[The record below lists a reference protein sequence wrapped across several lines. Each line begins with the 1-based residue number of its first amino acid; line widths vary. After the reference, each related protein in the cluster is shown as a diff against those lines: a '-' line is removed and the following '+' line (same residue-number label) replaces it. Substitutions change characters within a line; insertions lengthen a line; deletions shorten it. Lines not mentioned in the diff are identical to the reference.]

1 MSISRVPRIVNITSR
16 VLKILGILETL
27 FFGIFIFA
35 YIALTINSKIYPII
49 PIYVLMLSFFLAIA
63 SFVSGSPKS
72 FGYAIF
78 LSLFFGSPFL
88 GEIPSIAGLS
98 TSQADLFVIFF
109 LYCLFFPLIMIRFG
123 GKKAFI
129 GALIATLL
137 IALPAFTYS
146 LTLIPSAFNVN
157 NLPIVI
163 FLNYPNRQ
171 VDNIGLYVSF
181 MLILGTI
188 LISFRRGYKTGRALF
203 DIFLPSFLIS
213 LFALSFSLIYVN
225 NSISYSII
233 LLILALLTIITVF
246 RRGIKGVPLNL
257 ISSIPSFI
265 FSTLLAYAG
274 YKPFLYL
281 ITHHPSLSLL
291 PLPVYFSPIPL
302 AFLSLVGLNSPRVA
316 DPSTLI
322 DKLFN
327 ALRQRDYNSA
337 RHYISLLRTY
347 NFNQND
353 IFCRVL
359 SKRDCNSI
367 LWMMENY
374 DLKYDYCGRLLTNSV
389 DCIISK
395 NTLPS
400 STDEILDAL
409 EKIDLESAEKLA
421 GFILS
426 KGTRDIRAE
435 KAKKVISKLIT
446 QQQTPTTINEK
457 APPLDQWDP
466 NLWKNREI
474 YGYLVEGVL
483 GTGGT
488 SYVLL
493 ASRGNEK
500 YAIKIPKLS
509 SAQKEATRQSFTT
522 FADLSKESSN
532 LQRMS
537 ESNSNIVRIYG
548 MFIDVNIIKSISLGD
563 TIYYLKNPP
572 AIVMELMEGGTLN
585 DLIKRGEIV
594 NSKYWKEIVKEV
606 FIRIGYALS
615 YIHKEGY
622 VHLDIKPQ
630 NIFFDKFPGKLG
642 EEVLNNIRNGHVKVK
657 LGDLGSAKRIGE
669 RFFEYTPDYCPI
681 DQVRSI
687 LMGRGANPSMDVY
700 AFGASIYKALTG
712 SSYNPIEVIKL
723 MDSAIDSYLRGEAG
737 FLSYLDQAEVIYRN
751 YYGKLPLSI
760 PDVYKKIIIMAT
772 NPEPSKRP
780 TIDEILKMLA

>member
-1 MSISRVPRIVNITSR
+1 MKYLFLLLIIIFSYIPIITISSSST
-16 VLKILGILETL
+16 
-27 FFGIFIFA
+27 
-35 YIALTINSKIYPII
+35 TINYVINATETI
-49 PIYVLMLSFFLAIA
+49 PSNYYFCYRFYVPNTSPNVAFGVYYTISNTSVITAILTSSQFLAFNQTG
-63 SFVSGSPKS
+63 SFSK
-72 FGYAIF
+72 GYVTLQNGTLNFDGLLFTQGTYYLVVYAYQSSAKVQIF
-78 LSLFFGSPFL
+78 LNISSNLQEQNSSTFVGDFITIPPYQSELIRIHYETIGSPFNL
-88 GEIPSIAGLS
+88 
-98 TSQADLFVIFF
+98 TIFG
-109 LYCLFFPLIMIRFG
+109 ISNQ
-123 GKKAFI
+123 
-129 GALIATLL
+129 TVV
-137 IALPAFTYS
+137 YS
-146 LTLIPSAFNVN
+146 LYNINSSNR
-157 NLPIVI
+157 PI
-163 FLNYPNRQ
+163 L
-171 VDNIGLYVSF
+171 VS
-181 MLILGTI
+181 
-188 LISFRRGYKTGRALF
+188 
-203 DIFLPSFLIS
+203 P
-213 LFALSFSLIYVN
+213 
-225 NSISYSII
+225 
-233 LLILALLTIITVF
+233 
-246 RRGIKGVPLNL
+246 
-257 ISSIPSFI
+257 
-265 FSTLLAYAG
+265 
-274 YKPFLYL
+274 
-281 ITHHPSLSLL
+281 
-291 PLPVYFSPIPL
+291 
-302 AFLSLVGLNSPRVA
+302 
-316 DPSTLI
+316 
-322 DKLFN
+322 
-327 ALRQRDYNSA
+327 
-337 RHYISLLRTY
+337 
-347 NFNQND
+347 
-353 IFCRVL
+353 
-359 SKRDCNSI
+359 
-367 LWMMENY
+367 
-374 DLKYDYCGRLLTNSV
+374 
-389 DCIISK
+389 
-395 NTLPS
+395 
-400 STDEILDAL
+400 
-409 EKIDLESAEKLA
+409 
-421 GFILS
+421 
-426 KGTRDIRAE
+426 
-435 KAKKVISKLIT
+435 
-446 QQQTPTTINEK
+446 PTTINEK